1 MADLGHWRLDNP
13 LYSLTDDEQNQ
24 KAKDIW
30 EGESLGGIKEN
41 NAPLPRPV
49 IGLLVLT
56 ILTAFAITFPLWG
69 QRPTAA
75 IYADYVPLLKSVDVQ
90 QILNDPTLSPA
101 VANDKAMKLIV
112 NTLKQ
117 YDSKYAF
124 QRDQHPITMDQLR
137 IIAPQIVELQSKGV
151 DLEEYEVIGDKVY
164 LQNFFGNT
172 KPDGSIER
180 KQPWWDKGYTIDVF
194 YIIYFCIAVMIAVKR
209 LPHFSWKPDHSK
221 AH

>member
-1 MADLGHWRLDNP
+1 MANLGHWRLDNP
-13 LYSLTDDEQNQ
+13 LYTLSDEAANQ
-24 KAKDIW
+24 RAKDVW

-41 NAPLPRPV
+41 NNPLPRPV

-75 IYADYVPLLKSVDVQ
+75 IYADYIPLVQSVDVQ
-90 QILNDPTLSPA
+90 AILNDALKTPA
-101 VANDKAMKLIV
+101 YNNAKAMELIE

-124 QRDQHPITMDQLR
+124 QRAQHPITMHQLW
-137 IIAPQIVELQSKGV
+137 IITPQIVELQSKGA
-151 DLEEYEVIGDKVY
+151 DLEEYSIVGDKVT
-164 LQNFFGNT
+164 LQNFYGNK

-194 YIIYFCIAVMIAVKR
+194 YIIYFCVAVMIAVKR
-209 LPHFSWKPDHSK
+209 LPHFTWKPDHSK
-221 AH
+221 SH